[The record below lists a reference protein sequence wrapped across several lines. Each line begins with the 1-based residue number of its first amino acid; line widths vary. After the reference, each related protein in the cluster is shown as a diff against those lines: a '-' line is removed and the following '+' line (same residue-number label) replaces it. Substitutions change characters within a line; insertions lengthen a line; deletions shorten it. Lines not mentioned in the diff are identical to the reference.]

1 MQPPQNLLVTITY
14 TLLWKLSAIA
24 QPACETFPT
33 RETCTC
39 HSRSNLDGSKS
50 LPHKDLYR
58 QSLLS
63 SRRIA
68 SAQSC
73 HLFTSKCLLWDLKC
87 SNAPKWYN
95 DLVGY
100 NLPNKKNAGH
110 MLPERMLVYNWIT
123 TLWWG
128 LVGTHT
134 IWWLCFF
141 HSLSS
146 QCSISAK
153 KKRAVWQRDQK
164 KNSSLESSI
173 PPNGQIA

>member
-1 MQPPQNLLVTITY
+1 MQPPQNLLMTITY
-14 TLLWKLSAIA
+14 TLLWKRSAMA
-24 QPACETFPT
+24 QPACEIFPT

-63 SRRIA
+63 SRHIA

-87 SNAPKWYN
+87 SSAPKWYN

-100 NLPNKKNAGH
+100 NLPNKKTQDIGFPKECFSKLNHYLVMGFGWYPYH
-110 MLPERMLVYNWIT
+110 LMTVLFPLSFQWMLN
-123 TLWWG
+123 
-128 LVGTHT
+128 
-134 IWWLCFF
+134 LCQTKR
-141 HSLSS
+141 S
-146 QCSISAK
+146 K
-153 KKRAVWQRDQK
+153 KELF
-164 KNSSLESSI
+164 SGI
-173 PPNGQIA
+173 

>member
-50 LPHKDLYR
+50 LPRKDLYR

-100 NLPNKKNAGH
+100 DLPNKKTQDICFPKECLSTIESLLCDGVWLVPIPSDDCAFSTLFPANAQS
-110 MLPERMLVYNWIT
+110 LP
-123 TLWWG
+123 
-128 LVGTHT
+128 
-134 IWWLCFF
+134 
-141 HSLSS
+141 
-146 QCSISAK
+146 
-153 KKRAVWQRDQK
+153 KKREQFGKEIK
-164 KNSSLESSI
+164 KRILLWNLAS
-173 PPNGQIA
+173 PQMGK

>member
-14 TLLWKLSAIA
+14 TLLWKRSAMA

-63 SRRIA
+63 SQRIA

-87 SNAPKWYN
+87 SNAPKWCN

-100 NLPNKKNAGH
+100 NLPNKKKAGH
-110 MLPERMLVYNWIT
+110 MLPERMLFKIESLLCDGVW
-123 TLWWG
+123 
-128 LVGTHT
+128 LVPIPSDDCVFST
-134 IWWLCFF
+134 
-141 HSLSS
+141 LSS

-153 KKRAVWQRDQK
+153 KGTLLWNLASPQMGKQ
-164 KNSSLESSI
+164 LC
-173 PPNGQIA
+173 